1 MRLRLSLMTFF
12 VVPVVFD
19 FLAKNTESPETV
31 SRLLN
36 TLQTKYTEIT
46 AAPAPAISGSDTRA
60 LNQRREDL

>member
-1 MRLRLSLMTFF
+1 
-12 VVPVVFD
+12 VPVVFD